1 MRVALIGATGRV
13 GSRLLHEALGRG
25 HEVVA
30 ISRHPEKLAPRPRL
44 HAAACDVFDTADL
57 AALLRGADAVIHAYA
72 PPRDVDRTATQIR
85 ATHSIIAAT
94 KQAGVKR
101 ILAVGGAG
109 TLESAPGVKVMDTA
123 ELPREWMGGAT
134 STAQVKYLLEKETEL
149 AWTSLSPSLWL
160 QPGERTGKFRL
171 GTDQILRDPEGQS
184 RISFE
189 DYAVA
194 LIDELEQPRHTGRRF
209 TVGY

>member
-1 MRVALIGATGRV
+1 MQVALIGATGRV

-123 ELPREWMGGAT
+123 ELPRGGMGGAT
-134 STAQVKYLLEKETEL
+134 
-149 AWTSLSPSLWL
+149 
-160 QPGERTGKFRL
+160 
-171 GTDQILRDPEGQS
+171 
-184 RISFE
+184 
-189 DYAVA
+189 
-194 LIDELEQPRHTGRRF
+194 
-209 TVGY
+209 